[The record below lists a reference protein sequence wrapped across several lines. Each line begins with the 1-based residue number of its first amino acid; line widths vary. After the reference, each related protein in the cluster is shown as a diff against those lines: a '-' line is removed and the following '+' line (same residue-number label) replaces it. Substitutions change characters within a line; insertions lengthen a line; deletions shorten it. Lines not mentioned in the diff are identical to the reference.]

1 MRAPTTTSHPPKQTT
16 STRKRRTAT
25 PVVKPSPPPSLAGV
39 SISSEHI
46 NLKAQQLFEE
56 EGKQDDETQ
65 ILDRVRTQRMEV
77 IFLLLLFPYHHY
89 RVSPFSLTV
98 CACST
103 LFLSF
108 PTILQPC
115 ASARLFACYALWCS
129 STSNATAETGNA
141 PTSGESG
148 TSSSSH
154 VGSASLDS
162 ILPLLQALVRVES
175 VSLGPSNNSPSPKKT
190 RRVHFS
196 GLVTQPPVDRELAS
210 AEHQQESIEAMMHA
224 KKQIQSLKSTAIPA
238 IQQLRDF
245 LSSLSS
251 SDDNQQ
257 LLQTIASA
265 IGPDFPSK
273 RVSVLADVCLGDF
286 EILGRRLSNVPHD
299 DVVMSPL
306 QQQMMMMRSSSSS
319 SNDPLTSVEQ
329 RLTAL
334 LGQGIRFQLRMLL
347 NEAPP
352 RLSKVNEAYD
362 EMAEKAYSKVS
373 ELVQPPV
380 NEGLLSAP
388 FSTALLR
395 LHEYFG
401 LEKLMDSS
409 SSTTDP
415 VLMLP
420 TEFCSSAASQR
431 QLSVRGKTFE
441 PLTEQDKE
449 AVMVDIRAAAS
460 FLAAARAA
468 RFLVDLLSA
477 PGVQKE
483 IKRMGG
489 WSEIETYAS
498 CSWNYDLWKHK
509 AGDGDAHLVVLCNVA
524 ALHKRLQSY
533 CTAMEALTDD
543 CEASLAQLHSNFH
556 LATKSKIFLN
566 KYPAVPEI
574 ADCHEFWMNLAS
586 AFPEIES
593 SSSS

>member
-1 MRAPTTTSHPPKQTT
+1 
-16 STRKRRTAT
+16 
-25 PVVKPSPPPSLAGV
+25 L
-39 SISSEHI
+39 
-46 NLKAQQLFEE
+46 
-56 EGKQDDETQ
+56 
-65 ILDRVRTQRMEV
+65 RVQSCFF
-77 IFLLLLFPYHHY
+77 I
-89 RVSPFSLTV
+89 
-98 CACST
+98 
-103 LFLSF
+103 F
-108 PTILQPC
+108 PTILQLC
-115 ASARLFACYALWCS
+115 VTARLFACYALWSS
-129 STSNATAETGNA
+129 STSNATAEAGNA
-141 PTSGESG
+141 TTSGESG
-148 TSSSSH
+148 TSNSSH

-162 ILPLLQALVRVES
+162 ILQLLQALVRVES
-175 VSLGPSNNSPSPKKT
+175 VSLGPINNSPPPKKK
-190 RRVHFS
+190 RQVHFS
-196 GLVTQPPVDRELAS
+196 GLVTQPPVDRDLKT

-238 IQQLRDF
+238 IQQLRNF

-251 SDDNQQ
+251 SDDDNQQ

-286 EILGRRLSNVPHD
+286 EILERRLSNVPRD
-299 DVVMSPL
+299 DVIMSPL
-306 QQQMMMMRSSSSS
+306 QQAQMMMMRSSSSS
-319 SNDPLTSVEQ
+319 SSSDDPLTSVEEH
-329 RLTAL
+329 LTAL

-352 RLSKVNEAYD
+352 RLSCVNAAYD

-373 ELVQPPV
+373 ELVQPPL

-431 QLSVRGKTFE
+431 QLSVRGKIE
-441 PLTEQDKE
+441 PLTEQEKE
-449 AVMVDIRAAAS
+449 AVLVDIRAAAS

-477 PGVQKE
+477 PGVQEE

-524 ALHKRLQSY
+524 ALYKRLQSY

-543 CEASLAQLHSNFH
+543 CEAALAQLHSNFH
-556 LATKSKIFLN
+556 LALKSTPFLK
-566 KYPAVPEI
+566 KYPGIPEI
-574 ADCHEFWMNLAS
+574 ADCYEFWTNLAS

-593 SSSS
+593 SS